1 MINRLDRY
9 VISHVLQLT
18 GIVALGLVSI
28 YTLVVFVSDVN
39 ETGKGNYGVL
49 QVLEYSV
56 LMIPSSLYI
65 LMPIVALLGTLMG
78 IGALARSGELTAMR
92 SAGVSLSR
100 VGAATLVAGAGLA
113 IFAFFLGDWLAP
125 TSEGIAT
132 ELRDNS
138 RGSSGGYTGKSV
150 WLRDADR
157 VVRISKLQSENHIS
171 DITVFTLASDGR
183 LQAAQTVD
191 EGVYVDGHWRLS
203 GVKRT
208 EFASDHT
215 SVTVLDQLDLSN
227 GIRVNP
233 SLLKLIILEAGDL
246 SAHGLVRL
254 IGYMDDNHLDAGKY
268 RLLLWR
274 KLTEPLTVM
283 VMMLFAVPFV
293 TGQLRDAGAGQKLL
307 AGALVGIVFYI
318 VNKVSVSL
326 GDIYQWPAPLAAGLP
341 TLGLALLSWWRL
353 ARAR

>member
-1 MINRLDRY
+1 MNRLDRY
-9 VISHVLQLT
+9 VISHVLELT

-39 ETGKGNYGVL
+39 ETGKGNYGVT

-78 IGALARSGELTAMR
+78 VGALARSGELTAMR
-92 SAGVSLSR
+92 SAGVSLAR

-125 TSEGIAT
+125 TSESLAT
-132 ELRDNS
+132 ELRDSS
-138 RGSSGGYTGKSV
+138 RGSSGYTGKSV

-157 VVRISKLQSENHIS
+157 VIRINKLQSEEHIN
-171 DITVFTLASDGR
+171 DVTVFRLGSDGR
-183 LQAAQTVD
+183 LQAALTVD
-191 EGVYVDGHWRLS
+191 EGVYTDGHWRLS

-208 EFASDHT
+208 DFAGDRT
-215 SVTVLDQLDLSN
+215 SVTLLDTLDLGGGVSPK
-227 GIRVNP
+227 V
-233 SLLKLIILEAGDL
+233 LKLFILEAGSL

-254 IGYMDDNHLDAGKY
+254 ISFMDENHLDASKY

-274 KLTEPLTVM
+274 KLIEPLTVM

-307 AGALVGIVFYI
+307 AGALVGIVFYV

-341 TLGLALLSWWRL
+341 TLALALLSLWRL
-353 ARAR
+353 GRAR

>member
-1 MINRLDRY
+1 MNRLDRY
-9 VISHVLQLT
+9 VITHVLELT

-78 IGALARSGELTAMR
+78 VGALARSGELTAMR

-125 TSEGIAT
+125 TSESFAT
-132 ELRDNS
+132 EMRDSS
-138 RGSSGGYTGKSV
+138 RGNSGYAGKSV
-150 WLRDADR
+150 WTRDADR
-157 VVRISKLQSENHIS
+157 VIRINKLQSENQIS
-171 DITVFTLASDGR
+171 DVTVFRLGPDGR
-183 LQAAQTVD
+183 LQAALTVN
-191 EGVYVDGHWRLS
+191 EGNYVDGHWRLS
-203 GVKRT
+203 GVKIT
-208 EFASDHT
+208 DFGDNGT
-215 SVTVLDQLDLSN
+215 SVRSLDQLDIDG
-227 GIRVNP
+227 GINP
-233 SLLKLIILEAGDL
+233 KLLKLLILETDSL
-246 SAHGLVRL
+246 SARGLTRL
-254 IGYMDDNHLDAGKY
+254 IGYMDDNHLDASKY

-274 KLTEPLTVM
+274 KLIEPLTVM

-307 AGALVGIVFYI
+307 AGALVGIVFYV

-341 TLGLALLSWWRL
+341 TLCMALLSWWRL
-353 ARAR
+353 ARTR

>member
-1 MINRLDRY
+1 MNRLDRY

-39 ETGKGNYGVL
+39 ETGKGTYGVP

-100 VGAATLVAGAGLA
+100 VGGATLIAGAGLA

-125 TSEGIAT
+125 TSEALAT
-132 ELRDNS
+132 ELRDSS
-138 RGSSGGYTGKSV
+138 RGNGGYTGKSL

-157 VVRISKLQSENHIS
+157 VVRIGTLQSEDHIS
-171 DITVFTLASDGR
+171 DLTVFRLGSDGR
-183 LQAAQTVD
+183 LQAASTVD
-191 EGVYVDGHWRLS
+191 SGVYADGHWRLS

-208 EFASDHT
+208 DFTGDHT
-215 SVTVLDQLDLSN
+215 SVTVLDQLDLDN
-227 GIRVNP
+227 GVSP
-233 SLLKLIILEAGDL
+233 KLLKLFILEAGDL

-254 IGYMDDNHLDAGKY
+254 IGYLDENKQDAAKY

-274 KLTEPLTVM
+274 KLTEPVTVM

-307 AGALVGIVFYI
+307 AGALVGIIFYI

>member
-39 ETGKGNYGVL
+39 ETGKGSYGVV
-49 QVLEYSV
+49 QVLEYSL

-78 IGALARSGELTAMR
+78 IGALSRSGELTAMR

-100 VGAATLVAGAGLA
+100 IGGATLIAGAGLA
-113 IFAFFLGDWLAP
+113 VFAFFLGDWLAP
-125 TSEGIAT
+125 TSEAVAT
-132 ELRDNS
+132 ELRDSS
-138 RGSSGGYTGKSV
+138 RGSGGNAGKSV

-157 VVRISKLQSENHIS
+157 VVRISKLQSEDHIG
-171 DITVFTLASDGR
+171 DVTVFRLGSDGR
-183 LQAAQTVD
+183 LEAALTVD

-208 EFASDHT
+208 DFADDHT
-215 SVTVLDQLDLSN
+215 TVTVLDQMDLGN
-227 GIRVNP
+227 GISPNV
-233 SLLKLIILEAGDL
+233 LKLFILEAGSL

-254 IGYMDDNHLDAGKY
+254 IGYMDENHLDAAKY

-293 TGQLRDAGAGQKLL
+293 IGQLRDAGAGQKLL
-307 AGALVGIVFYI
+307 AGALVGIVFYV

-353 ARAR
+353 SRAR

>member
-1 MINRLDRY
+1 MNRLDRY
-9 VISHVLQLT
+9 VISHVLELT

-39 ETGKGNYGVL
+39 DAGKGGYGVA
-49 QVLEYSV
+49 QVLEYSA

-100 VGAATLVAGAGLA
+100 VGGATLIAGVGLA
-113 IFAFFLGDWLAP
+113 VFAFFLGDWLAP
-125 TSEGIAT
+125 TSENLAT
-132 ELRDNS
+132 ELRDSS
-138 RGSSGGYTGKSV
+138 RGTTGGGKSI

-157 VVRISKLQSENHIS
+157 VVRISTLESENHIK
-171 DITVFTLASDGR
+171 DVTVFRLASDGR
-183 LQAAQTVD
+183 LEAALTVD
-191 EGVYVDGHWRLS
+191 EGNYADGHWTLK

-208 EFASDHT
+208 DFGADSI
-215 SVTVLDQLDLSN
+215 SVTTLDQLDIGG
-227 GIRVNP
+227 GISPNV
-233 SLLKLIILEAGDL
+233 LKLFILEAGSI
-246 SAHGLVRL
+246 SAHGLLRL
-254 IGYMDDNHLDAGKY
+254 ISYMDENHLDAGKY
-268 RLLLWR
+268 RILLWR
-274 KLTEPLTVM
+274 KLVEPLTVM

-307 AGALVGIVFYI
+307 AGALVGIVFYV

-341 TLGLALLSWWRL
+341 TAVLAVLAWWRL
-353 ARAR
+353 SRAR

>member
-1 MINRLDRY
+1 MNRLDRY

-28 YTLVVFVSDVN
+28 YTLVVFVSDVGQ
-39 ETGKGNYGVL
+39 TGKGNYGAL
-49 QVLEYSV
+49 QVLEYS
-56 LMIPSSLYI
+56 LLTIPNSLYI

-92 SAGVSLSR
+92 SAGVSLGR
-100 VGAATLVAGAGLA
+100 VGGATLVAGAGLA
-113 IFAFFLGDWLAP
+113 LFAFFLGDWLAP
-125 TSEGIAT
+125 ASEGVAT
-132 ELRDNS
+132 ELRDSS
-138 RGSSGGYTGKSV
+138 RGNSDYSGKSV

-157 VVRISKLQSENHIS
+157 VVRINQLLSENHIS
-171 DITVFTLASDGR
+171 DVTVFRLGSDGR
-183 LQAAQTVD
+183 LQAALTVN
-191 EGVYVDGHWRLS
+191 EGNYVDGHWRLS

-208 EFASDHT
+208 DFSGDHT
-215 SVTVLDQLDLSN
+215 TITVLDELDLGN
-227 GIRVNP
+227 GISPNV
-233 SLLKLIILEAGDL
+233 LKLFILEADSL

-254 IGYMDDNHLDAGKY
+254 ISYLDENKQDAAKY

-307 AGALVGIVFYI
+307 AGALVGIVFYV

>member
-1 MINRLDRY
+1 MNRLDRY
-9 VISHVLQLT
+9 VVTHVLELT

-39 ETGKGNYGVL
+39 DAGKGGYGVW
-49 QVLEYSV
+49 QVLEYSA

-100 VGAATLVAGAGLA
+100 VGGATLIAGVGLA
-113 IFAFFLGDWLAP
+113 VFAFFLGDWLAP
-125 TSEGIAT
+125 ASENLAT
-132 ELRDNS
+132 ELRDGA
-138 RGSSGGYTGKSV
+138 RGGGSTGKSI

-157 VVRISKLQSENHIS
+157 VVRINTLESENHIR
-171 DITVFTLASDGR
+171 DVTVFRIGSDGR
-183 LQAAQTVD
+183 IAAALTVD
-191 EGVYVDGHWRLS
+191 EGHYADGHWTLS

-208 EFASDHT
+208 DFGAAST
-215 SVTVLDQLDLSN
+215 SVTTLDQLDIGG
-227 GIRVNP
+227 GISPNV
-233 SLLKLIILEAGDL
+233 LKLFILEAGSL
-246 SAHGLVRL
+246 SAHGLLRL
-254 IGYMDDNHLDAGKY
+254 IGYMDENHLDAGKY
-268 RLLLWR
+268 RILLWR
-274 KLTEPLTVM
+274 KLVEPLTVM

-307 AGALVGIVFYI
+307 AGALVGIVFY
-318 VNKVSVSL
+318 VLNKVSVSL

-341 TLGLALLSWWRL
+341 TAVLALLAWWRL
-353 ARAR
+353 SRAR

>member
-39 ETGKGNYGVL
+39 ETGKGSYGVL
-49 QVLEYSV
+49 QVLEYSL

-78 IGALARSGELTAMR
+78 IGALSRSGELTAMR

-100 VGAATLVAGAGLA
+100 IGGATLIAGAGLA
-113 IFAFFLGDWLAP
+113 VFAFFLGDWLAP
-125 TSEGIAT
+125 TSEAVAT
-132 ELRDNS
+132 ELRDSS
-138 RGSSGGYTGKSV
+138 RGSGGNAGKSV

-157 VVRISKLQSENHIS
+157 VVRISKLQSEDHIG
-171 DITVFTLASDGR
+171 DVTVFRLGGDGR
-183 LQAAQTVD
+183 LEAALTVD
-191 EGVYVDGHWRLS
+191 EGVYADGHWRLS

-208 EFASDHT
+208 DFADDHT
-215 SVTVLDQLDLSN
+215 TVTVLDQMDLGN
-227 GIRVNP
+227 GISPNV
-233 SLLKLIILEAGDL
+233 LKLFILEAGSL

-254 IGYMDDNHLDAGKY
+254 IGYMDENHLDASKY

-293 TGQLRDAGAGQKLL
+293 IGQLRDAGAGQKLL
-307 AGALVGIVFYI
+307 AGALVGIVFYV

-353 ARAR
+353 SRSR